1 MIGSMTPTSYDQAV
15 AQVAP
20 GSLDE
25 AGLHYD
31 VAFIEW
37 CAAFNREPRLTG
49 HLLAFDDWAAF
60 DRFTATL
67 PAEPE
72 PISLLEKAASLYEA
86 LYERALAAED
96 RAAALDVGLKLTA
109 ALDKLA
115 GRSERILAVEA
126 ACLELALAADD
137 QIAAGNIY
145 LAQAH
150 TARYTTYDAPLA
162 FELLH
167 RAQACF
173 RGVGDDDH
181 LQRAYLLEMSILD
194 PEADHDA
201 YADLDRYQELYAL
214 CTAHFEREGDT
225 VGSVDLHIAAYQR
238 FESFRRLDLV
248 EGALLALLDVVR
260 EHAPGDYAQN
270 LGGVREIF
278 ETLGL
283 DVGRLPATEG

>member
-1 MIGSMTPTSYDQAV
+1 MIGPMTPTSYDQAL

-31 VAFIEW
+31 VAFIAW

-49 HLLAFDDWAAF
+49 HLLAFDDWDAF

-72 PISLLEKAASLYEA
+72 PTSLLEKAASLYEA
-86 LYERALAAED
+86 LYEGALASED

-109 ALDKLA
+109 ALDKLP

-126 ACLELALAADD
+126 ACLDLALAADD
-137 QIAAGNIY
+137 QTAAGNIY

-150 TARYTTYDAPLA
+150 TARYTTYDASLA
-162 FELLH
+162 FDLLH

-173 RGVGDDDH
+173 RSVGDDDH
-181 LQRAYLLEMSILD
+181 LQRAHLLEMSILD
-194 PEADHDA
+194 PEADDGS

-214 CTAHFEREGDT
+214 CTAHFEREVDT

-238 FESFRRLDLV
+238 FESFGRLDLV

-260 EHAPGDYAQN
+260 AHAPGDYARN
-270 LGGVREIF
+270 LAGVREIF

-283 DVGRLPATEG
+283 DLGRLPTTEG